1 MVGGWSG
8 EKEGREE
15 GDNLEGKGGGRVGEA
30 MENGERAGFWGGGG
44 EGEGGGGEREF
55 SARLTRAIPASGA
68 GSPDVPLEWTLPGP
82 DVCAGIVQGPACKN
96 S

>member
-8 EKEGREE
+8 EKEGRGE

-44 EGEGGGGEREF
+44 GGG
-55 SARLTRAIPASGA
+55 
-68 GSPDVPLEWTLPGP
+68 
-82 DVCAGIVQGPACKN
+82 
-96 S
+96 